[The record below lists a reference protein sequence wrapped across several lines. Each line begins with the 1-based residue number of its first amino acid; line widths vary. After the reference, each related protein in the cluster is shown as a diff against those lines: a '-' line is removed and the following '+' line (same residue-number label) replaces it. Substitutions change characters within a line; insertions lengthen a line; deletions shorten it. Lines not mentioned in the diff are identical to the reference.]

1 MTDDNEYKLPLRH
14 WLVKK
19 IEESAFDGLEWV
31 NREEKTF
38 KIPWTQKKYPNWE
51 KHCEIFKAWA
61 KHRGSTNLGDPFD
74 FKKLKGNFRC
84 ALNKSDDFE
93 EIKERNVSDQQT
105 GNYKIYRLLD
115 KSEVTEKR
123 AQRKRSTAGS
133 SGSNK
138 PPAKQHK
145 RSYTPDTSGWPGGS
159 SVSVKSEYKQEL
171 EQKINS
177 DIEQQLSNSMSSS
190 QMDHADQYES
200 GSIFSESINQ
210 FHQTISMPSESC
222 STNLTLLNNFPTNRS
237 VIQQNVS
244 EQISFQNFSNI
255 LSPEHVILASPEA
268 APVDQL
274 YEQPPSFIRSVHP
287 AEEIAQSLPTFETFL
302 QGFNLSREDMLM
314 YKVTLKY
321 NGMVVKSEKLSLAKG
336 VRFMFGSPLLQ
347 KNVVEAFRSGER
359 ELVDLQTWEF
369 PEQQMLSS
377 NSANIDSILKS
388 TDLGIVLQA
397 QQNGLT
403 AKRLCQSQIFYFD
416 QSNQGGHS
424 VKLERKVAIEVL
436 SHAKWVRSLLEQ
448 QRGSNTISPNE
459 GSVKLVIG
467 TKPSS
472 IRSVGLVSLTIQSAC
487 ADILIKQFSDNDN
500 PSVLASN
507 ESSLDVIIRMLD
519 QWAVDPDSNFTP

>member
-19 IEESAFDGLEWV
+19 IEDCAFDGLEWV
-31 NREEKTF
+31 NRDEKTF

-61 KHRGSTNLGDPFD
+61 KHRGSMNPGDPFD

-159 SVSVKSEYKQEL
+159 GVSVKSEYKQEL
-171 EQKINS
+171 EQKLNS
-177 DIEQQLSNSMSSS
+177 EIEQQLSNPMSSS
-190 QMDHADQYES
+190 QMYES

-210 FHQTISMPSESC
+210 FHQRISMSSESC
-222 STNLTLLNNFPTNRS
+222 STRLTLLNNFPTNSS
-237 VIQQNVS
+237 VTPQNVS
-244 EQISFQNFSNI
+244 EQIIGFQNFDNM

-274 YEQPPSFIRSVHP
+274 NYEQPPSIIGASVQA
-287 AEEIAQSLPTFETFL
+287 AEEMAQSLPTFETFL

-347 KNVVEAFRSGER
+347 RNVVEAFRSYER

-369 PEQQMLSS
+369 PEQQMFSS
-377 NSANIDSILKS
+377 NSANINSILKS

-416 QSNQGGHS
+416 QSNQGGPP
-424 VKLERKVAIEVL
+424 VKLERKMAVEVL

-448 QRGSNTISPNE
+448 QRGSDTISPNE

-467 TKPSS
+467 TRPSS

-487 ADILIKQFSDNDN
+487 ADILIKQLSDNDN

-519 QWAVDPDSNFTP
+519 RWAVDPVSSFAP